1 MYVFVCVLWWGGT
14 WIVDDN
20 QEKKKVSIYRR
31 YLQNACSVYVNFLFE
46 RLCYTVERIWIC
58 ESDQHGF
65 KQDCNYQI
73 NVLKQGI

>member
-1 MYVFVCVLWWGGT
+1 MYVSVCVLWWGEHGLWMT
-14 WIVDDN
+14 TR
-20 QEKKKVSIYRR
+20 KKKR
-31 YLQNACSVYVNFLFE
+31 YLSIGGQNACSVYVNFLFE
-46 RLCYTVERIWIC
+46 RLCHTVERIWIC